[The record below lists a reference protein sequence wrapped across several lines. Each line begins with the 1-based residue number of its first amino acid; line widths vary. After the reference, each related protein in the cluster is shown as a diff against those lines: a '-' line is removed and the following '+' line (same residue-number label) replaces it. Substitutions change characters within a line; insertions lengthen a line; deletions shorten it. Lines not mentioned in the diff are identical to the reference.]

1 MSVVLPPLLLALS
14 MALSPPPRQPPD
26 CGTLDRRG
34 NDEGV
39 RIPGHLAIHKVIGE
53 GRLPFHSGPD
63 ARCAIPDV
71 FIIPNDEVIAYV
83 EYGGFT
89 FVMYLKKD
97 GGDASGWVRS
107 ERLRGTGTGISPE

>member
-1 MSVVLPPLLLALS
+1 MSVVIPGVLLVLSLA
-14 MALSPPPRQPPD
+14 ASPPAKLFD
-26 CGTLDRRG
+26 CGTVDRLG

-39 RIPGHLAIHKVIGE
+39 RIPGHLAIYKVIGE
-53 GRLPFHSGPD
+53 GRLPFHSAPD

-89 FVMYLKKD
+89 YVMYLKKG